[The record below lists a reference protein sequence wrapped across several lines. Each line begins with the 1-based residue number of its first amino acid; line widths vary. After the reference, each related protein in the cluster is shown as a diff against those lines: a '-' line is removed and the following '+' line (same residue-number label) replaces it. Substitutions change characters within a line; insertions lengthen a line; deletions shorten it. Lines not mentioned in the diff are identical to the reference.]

1 MIFECLYQM
10 VVTAIFLVKLLNQLL
25 NYNKIQQLYET
36 METHWNIFTSDFEV
50 QILKRYS
57 HVAHQF
63 TIFYSVMIYILAVM
77 FITIPSLGPMLLDV
91 LLPLNKSRPKN
102 IATFTDYGV
111 DQDEYFV
118 PIFLYTSLMI
128 VVGITILVAT
138 DTMHVSCTVHAC
150 GLFQIIGYEVE
161 NIISIARMGEQVN
174 NIQRTKTGYERFTE
188 KQIYQ
193 EYILCLKKH
202 QLALEYVKVLNDT
215 YKYVGISF
223 TLLIGATFTLI
234 GVRIVYVLDQIGE
247 LIKFAFIIMG
257 AMLHLIIV
265 CYTGQKLMNESENIF
280 HRAYSAEWYNFSP
293 RLKSL
298 LVIFCHKSLVP
309 AKVTA
314 GNLFPLSMQVFATVV
329 RTSGSYFTTLLSLK
343 A

>member
-1 MIFECLYQM
+1 
-10 VVTAIFLVKLLNQLL
+10 
-25 NYNKIQQLYET
+25 
-36 METHWNIFTSDFEV
+36 
-50 QILKRYS
+50 
-57 HVAHQF
+57 
-63 TIFYSVMIYILAVM
+63 
-77 FITIPSLGPMLLDV
+77 MLLDV

-202 QLALEYVKVLNDT
+202 QLALE
-215 YKYVGISF
+215 
-223 TLLIGATFTLI
+223 
-234 GVRIVYVLDQIGE
+234 
-247 LIKFAFIIMG
+247 
-257 AMLHLIIV
+257 
-265 CYTGQKLMNESENIF
+265 
-280 HRAYSAEWYNFSP
+280 
-293 RLKSL
+293 
-298 LVIFCHKSLVP
+298 
-309 AKVTA
+309 
-314 GNLFPLSMQVFATVV
+314 
-329 RTSGSYFTTLLSLK
+329 
-343 A
+343 